1 MWLFFLYFIL
11 HSFYNS
17 LVQETLL
24 SKVCTHLLTSSCSVP
39 SPFSKPTCFFF
50 SVPVPS
56 GGMLALPP
64 KVRWKC
70 AHKYSFCLLFLA
82 HCSMSRPSSFSPPT
96 ENAHHEIGSDNR
108 SERVNAKNR
117 FVTKV
122 TSKKN
127 QLASKLRRELKLH
140 HCR

>member
-39 SPFSKPTCFFF
+39 SPFSKPPCFFF

-122 TSKKN
+122 TSKKIN
-127 QLASKLRRELKLH
+127 LH
-140 HCR
+140 PN